1 MVKKEML
8 IEAITKIW
16 KVTPKLLKS
25 SFQTS
30 HSKRKRRI
38 PWMISWPNASQTVS
52 GKKDY
57 SIECIEQNYRGLP
70 IILTSLAIQAR
81 AMFS

>member
-30 HSKRKRRI
+30 HSKRKSRI

-52 GKKDY
+52 GKKDFGTF
-57 SIECIEQNYRGLP
+57 EQNYRGLP